1 MSDKMN
7 TKDFLIGSLIG
18 GIVGASAAFLFAPK
32 SGRELRQDIN
42 EQARAAKDKTS
53 DWTNQAVEKG
63 STMASTAARSVT
75 DQSTQLI
82 DKVKKLALSV
92 RKDMQTLSESADY
105 LADDLNGISEDIA
118 ASVRQEVEDLQRSVE
133 QLVKEVEQKEQEKK
147 AKQDGQQ
154 H

>member
-1 MSDKMN
+1 MN
-7 TKDFLIGSLIG
+7 TKDFLIGGLIG

-82 DKVKKLALSV
+82 EKVKKLSLSV

-133 QLVKEVEQKEQEKK
+133 QLVKEVEQKEQQKK
-147 AKQDGQQ
+147 AKQDEQQ
-154 H
+154 Q

>member
-7 TKDFLIGSLIG
+7 TKDFLIGTLIG

>member
-133 QLVKEVEQKEQEKK
+133 QLVKEVEQKEQQKK
-147 AKQDGQQ
+147 AKQDE
-154 H
+154 

>member
-7 TKDFLIGSLIG
+7 TKDFLIGGLIG

-82 DKVKKLALSV
+82 EKVKKLSLSV

-133 QLVKEVEQKEQEKK
+133 QLVKEVEQKEQQKK
-147 AKQDGQQ
+147 AKQDEQQ
-154 H
+154 Q